1 MAEPVPI
8 QTDYLSGVV
17 REAAVGESLAPQ
29 SSVEFVLNFH
39 FDRISEAQLRKGTTL
54 LGAAVSPGNVIRGM
68 GFFRNNAGTIFAAL
82 ANTGG
87 SVYAYNGSSW
97 SSVRSGLTATSKAR
111 FTNLVDYI
119 FMVNGTEPIR
129 SWGGTGQFGSTNVA
143 SLPAGDLI
151 ETYRNRLWV
160 AESSTD
166 KLYYS
171 DVVTT
176 SNTITGGTDF
186 IQISPADGERIRAI
200 KRHPRALL
208 VFKENH
214 IYKVFSINSA
224 DPDPSIMRGTYSQ
237 ESVVETKDGFYYHH
251 PTGFYKFVFDG
262 EQEEISRP
270 IIDIVKAIPRS
281 SYENIAGWSDDDHV
295 YWAIGDITLDG
306 VAFQNI
312 EVRWTISTKVW
323 TIYSKPTQIY
333 SSTLY
338 DSGSVL
344 LPILGDESGN
354 VLQHDIGNTD
364 NGTPI
369 FYDLQTH
376 FRYLSEVKN
385 IAKTCTE
392 IVAYHEN
399 AHGAQ
404 ISYQLDSDNQKKT
417 NNAWTP
423 IGQLSKDINE
433 TLSLNAQ
440 HFTRIR
446 FRVSGSSSGVQMI
459 FRALEILDLVLG
471 GNSK

>member
-1 MAEPVPI
+1 MSTPVPI
-8 QTDYLSGVV
+8 QVDYLSGLV
-17 REAAVGESLAPQ
+17 REAAVGQFLAPQ

-39 FDRISEAQLRKGTTL
+39 FDRISEAQTRKGTTL
-54 LGAAVSPGNVIRGM
+54 LGSQVSGSAIRGM

-87 SVYAYNGSSW
+87 SVFAYSGTSW

-119 FMVNGTEPIR
+119 FMVNGTDAIR
-129 SWGGTGQFGSTNVA
+129 SWSGTGQFGTTNVA
-143 SLPAGDLI
+143 SLPSGDLI
-151 ETYRNRLWV
+151 ENYRNRIWV

-166 KLYYS
+166 KLFYS

-176 SNTITGGTDF
+176 TNTITGGTDF
-186 IQISPADGERIRAI
+186 IQISPADGERIRAL

-214 IYKVFSINSA
+214 IYKVFSNTSA
-224 DPDPSIMRGTYSQ
+224 DPDPSIFRGTYSQ
-237 ESVVETKDGFYYHH
+237 ESVVEAKDGIYYHH
-251 PTGFYKFVFDG
+251 PTGFYKFIFDG

-270 IIDIVKAIPRS
+270 IIDIVQAIPRS
-281 SYENIAGWSDDDHV
+281 SYENIAGWVDDDHV

-306 VAFQNI
+306 ISFQNI

-323 TIYSKPTQIY
+323 TIYSKPTQIL

-344 LPILGDESGN
+344 VSILGDESGN

-369 FYDLQTH
+369 FYDLITH
-376 FRYLSEVKN
+376 FRYLTEIKDVSKS
-385 IAKTCTE
+385 CTE
-392 IVAYHEN
+392 LSALHEN

-404 ISYQLDSDNQKKT
+404 ISYQIDSDNQKKT
-417 NNAWTP
+417 NNTWTP
-423 IGQLSKDINE
+423 IGQISKDIYE
-433 TLSLNAQ
+433 VLSLDAQ

-446 FRVSGSSSGVQMI
+446 FRVSGSSSGVPII
-459 FRALEILDLVLG
+459 FRGLEILNLVIQ
-471 GNSK
+471 STTK